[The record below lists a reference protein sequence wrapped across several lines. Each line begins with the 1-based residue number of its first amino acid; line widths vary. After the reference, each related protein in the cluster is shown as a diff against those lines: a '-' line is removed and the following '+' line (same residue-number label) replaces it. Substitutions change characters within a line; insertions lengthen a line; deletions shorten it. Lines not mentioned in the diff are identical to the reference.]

1 LDLPNRKIIRLT
13 GYNYSQAGYYFITI
27 CTSGRRFLFGTVK
40 NDEMML
46 NELGTIVSSNISDIP
61 NHIDGVNIDKFVVM
75 PNHMHLILVV
85 LSDAMYGVPTES
97 DTTNA
102 DKSKQL
108 VPRAIQQFK
117 ASVSR
122 EAKTADIW
130 QKKYHDHI
138 IRNEEDYLNIW
149 RYIDENPIK
158 WKEDRYFQDGTN
170 DV

>member
-1 LDLPNRKIIRLT
+1 LT

-27 CTSGRRFLFGTVK
+27 CTSGRCFLFGTVN
-40 NDEMML
+40 NDEMIL
-46 NELGTIVSSNISDIP
+46 NKLGRIVSSNISDIT
-61 NHIDGVNIDKFVVM
+61 NHIVGVTIDKFVVM
-75 PNHMHLILVV
+75 PNHIHIILVV
-85 LSDAMYGVPTES
+85 LADVVYLDAMYGVPTDS
-97 DTTNA
+97 DSVWTSTTNA
-102 DKSKQL
+102 VKSKQI

-122 EAKTADIW
+122 ETKTADIW

-138 IRNEEDYLNIW
+138 IRNEDDYLHIW